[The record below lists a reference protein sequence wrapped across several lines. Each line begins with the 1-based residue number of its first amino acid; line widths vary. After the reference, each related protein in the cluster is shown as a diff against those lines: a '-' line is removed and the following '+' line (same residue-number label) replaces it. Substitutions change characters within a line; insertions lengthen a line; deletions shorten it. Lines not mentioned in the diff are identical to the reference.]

1 MTLVM
6 LHSHLRALPGG
17 KRWPGEDQGQDQDR
31 DQGQDQDQ
39 DLHQD
44 QYQGQGQ
51 LRAGFRSR
59 AGNCSSTA
67 ALVACRSPC
76 FQDPTRAALSLSVT
90 HAHTDAPFPSL
101 GADQGAV
108 GMSLR
113 SL

>member
-1 MTLVM
+1 MPLVM

-17 KRWPGEDQGQDQDR
+17 KRWPGE

-59 AGNCSSTA
+59 AGSCSFTA